1 MQKLTNSINQFFKK
15 DFKKRFLICASIPF
29 LLSLIYVIDGSLLP
43 EKTVTDQI
51 IKRKKISMSQSQE
64 FIGRERRSVGYQ
76 YFTEKKYTFSALK
89 ESKVRH
95 NEIQMTISP
104 LFNTVKTVKSG
115 SKTIQVQSGL
125 YGMNGVL
132 IMAILISIL
141 FCTFY
146 ILIKKVIS
154 ENARLNIIF
163 FNILLFIIWG
173 YLFFKFV
180 M

>member
-29 LLSLIYVIDGSLLP
+29 LLSLIYVVDGSLLP
-43 EKTVTDQI
+43 ERTITDQVAY
-51 IKRKKISMSQSQE
+51 RKKISMSQSQE
-64 FIGRERRSVGYQ
+64 FMGRVRRAIGYQ
-76 YFTEKKYTFSALK
+76 YFTKKGHQFSVLK

-95 NEIQMTISP
+95 NEIEITVSP

-115 SKTIQVQSGL
+115 RKNIQVQSGL

-163 FNILLFIIWG
+163 FNIILFVVWG

-180 M
+180 I